1 MNWKKTKSEA
11 KPDGGSVT
19 TYVSEDGRYTIESRK
34 RPIPHSGRA
43 GYWMHTSYFLIDGSG
58 RESEFWR
65 LADAKDAA
73 EMANKL
79 GVRW

>member
-1 MNWKKTKSEA
+1 MINWTKTGHTVGKE
-11 KPDGGSVT
+11 GT
-19 TYVSEDGRYTIESRK
+19 TIVYSGEGTDLTIESRK

-58 RESEFWR
+58 KESEFWR
-65 LADAKDAA
+65 LSDAKDAA
-73 EMANKL
+73 EMAGKL